1 MVDKKAPAFL
11 SLYKMTKMTDIAIWV
26 YAVCMKD
33 IQMGLIF
40 KQTKKWYK
48 CVVKSFKIVFTLKIN
63 TVYIFIAH

>member
-1 MVDKKAPAFL
+1 
-11 SLYKMTKMTDIAIWV
+11 MTKMTDIAIWV

-40 KQTKKWYK
+40 KQTNKKWYK